1 MTLHPAHTRQQQPK
15 APQPGAEKGTMNN
28 QIATIDPQAALHEKM
43 EWSKAMSTGSLLPQ
57 QYRQNP
63 GNLLFAAEYADN
75 LGVGRIH
82 VLTSIAVI
90 NGKPS
95 PSADLMA
102 AMVRTHGHKLRVYGD
117 DTQATAELIRSDD
130 PDFTF
135 TAVWDVAKA
144 KKAKLW
150 GNKGPWTQYPAAM
163 LRARAI
169 SEVVRM
175 GAQDVMAGGI
185 YTPEELG
192 ATVTAEGEVLDLGPQ
207 NQQSEQQHAPAP
219 QPEPRTAPATAGQ
232 RLEDALGATPAD
244 NPLPRWEAAVNR
256 AADMDELKHL
266 WEQAKA
272 EVGTAINNAVNQRK
286 HQLEQEAIASQVDEP
301 VDAEIVHD
309 EDAA

>member
-1 MTLHPAHTRQQQPK
+1 MSTQL
-15 APQPGAEKGTMNN
+15 
-28 QIATIDPQAALHEKM
+28 ATIDPQAALHEKM

-135 TAVWDVAKA
+135 TAVWDIAKA
-144 KKAKLW
+144 QKAKLW
-150 GNKGPWTQYPAAM
+150 GNKGPWSQYPAAM

-192 ATVTAEGEVLDLGPQ
+192 AVVNADGEVL
-207 NQQSEQQHAPAP
+207 EQPNRATAERVDELRQ
-219 QPEPRTAPATAGQ
+219 EPRTAPAQEPSRQSATD
-232 RLEDALGATPAD
+232 RLAAQLGATPATAQPD
-244 NPLPRWEAAVNR
+244 PATLTEWQALIAATNTLE
-256 AADMDELKHL
+256 ELQQVYRDAYHHCGDAIIP
-266 WEQAKA
+266 AKD
-272 EVGTAINNAVNQRK
+272 QRK
-286 HQLEQEAIASQVDEP
+286 HELQSAATDDQPI
-301 VDAEIVHD
+301 DAELVD
-309 EDAA
+309 DAA

>member
-1 MTLHPAHTRQQQPK
+1 MTLHPTHTRQQQPK

-28 QIATIDPQAALHEKM
+28 QLATIDPQAALHEKM

-244 NPLPRWEAAVNR
+244 NPLPRWEAAVAR
-256 AADMDELKHL
+256 AADMDERKHL

-272 EVGTAINNAVNQRK
+272 EVGPAINNAVNQRK

-301 VDAEIVHD
+301 VDAEIVQD
-309 EDAA
+309 EEAA

>member
-1 MTLHPAHTRQQQPK
+1 MSTQL
-15 APQPGAEKGTMNN
+15 
-28 QIATIDPQAALHEKM
+28 ATTDPQAALHEKM

-135 TAVWDVAKA
+135 TAVWDIAKA
-144 KKAKLW
+144 QKAKLW
-150 GNKGPWTQYPAAM
+150 GNKGPWSQYPAAM

-192 ATVTAEGEVLDLGPQ
+192 AVVNADGEVL
-207 NQQSEQQHAPAP
+207 EQPARATAERVD
-219 QPEPRTAPATAGQ
+219 EPRQEPRPTPAQEPSRQSATDRLAAQLGATTAPAQPDPAASLETWQALIAATDT
-232 RLEDALGATPAD
+232 LEDLQQVYHDAY
-244 NPLPRWEAAVNR
+244 
-256 AADMDELKHL
+256 K
-266 WEQAKA
+266 
-272 EVGTAINNAVNQRK
+272 EVGDAIIPDKDQRK
-286 HQLEQEAIASQVDEP
+286 TELQSAATDDQPI
-301 VDAEIVHD
+301 DAELVT
-309 EDAA
+309 EGDAA

>member
-1 MTLHPAHTRQQQPK
+1 MSTQL
-15 APQPGAEKGTMNN
+15 
-28 QIATIDPQAALHEKM
+28 ATTDPQAALHEKM

-135 TAVWDVAKA
+135 TAVWDIAKA
-144 KKAKLW
+144 QKAKLW
-150 GNKGPWTQYPAAM
+150 GNKGPWSQYPAAM

-192 ATVTAEGEVLDLGPQ
+192 AVVNADGEVL
-207 NQQSEQQHAPAP
+207 EQPNRATAERVD
-219 QPEPRTAPATAGQ
+219 EPRQEPRPTPAQEPSRQSATD
-232 RLEDALGATPAD
+232 RLAAQLGATPAPAQPD
-244 NPLPRWEAAVNR
+244 PAKITEWSAIIAATQT
-256 AADMDELKHL
+256 MDELQKAYH
-266 WEQAKA
+266 QAYK
-272 EVGTAINNAVNQRK
+272 EVGDAIIPAKDHRK
-286 HQLEQEAIASQVDEP
+286 NELSAATDEQPI
-301 VDAEIVHD
+301 DAELVT
-309 EDAA
+309 EGDAA

>member
-1 MTLHPAHTRQQQPK
+1 MSTQL
-15 APQPGAEKGTMNN
+15 
-28 QIATIDPQAALHEKM
+28 ATTDPQAALHEKM

-117 DTQATAELIRSDD
+117 DTHATAELIRSDD

-135 TAVWDVAKA
+135 TAVWDIAKA
-144 KKAKLW
+144 QKAKLW
-150 GNKGPWTQYPAAM
+150 GNKGPWSQYPAAM

-192 ATVTAEGEVLDLGPQ
+192 AVVNADGEVL
-207 NQQSEQQHAPAP
+207 EQPARATAERVD
-219 QPEPRTAPATAGQ
+219 EPRQEPRPTPAQEPSRQSATD
-232 RLEDALGATPAD
+232 RLAAQLGATPAPAQPD
-244 NPLPRWEAAVNR
+244 PAATLETWQALI
-256 AADMDELKHL
+256 AATNTLEELQQVYRDAYK
-266 WEQAKA
+266 EVGDAIIPAKDQRKA
-272 EVGTAINNAVNQRK
+272 ELQSAATDDKPI
-286 HQLEQEAIASQVDEP
+286 
-301 VDAEIVHD
+301 DAELVD
-309 EDAA
+309 DAA